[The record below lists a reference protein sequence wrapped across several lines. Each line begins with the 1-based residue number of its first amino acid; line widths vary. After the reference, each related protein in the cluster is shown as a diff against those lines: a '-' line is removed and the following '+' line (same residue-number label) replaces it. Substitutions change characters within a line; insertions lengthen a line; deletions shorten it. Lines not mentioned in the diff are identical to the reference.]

1 MKGLTSGCSKYFRR
15 RSLFNYCILW
25 WQYKHDS
32 GGWCWNTNTV
42 WDWSKNRSHLSHL
55 TGLWFHLL
63 SHMHTCGNTHTDSY
77 RTSLGPTET
86 PQSVLIGLSGRRQT
100 GVLRLYSVTLQST
113 FWVIFTSTTENHKL
127 LISDLQKFFR
137 RTTTHTVDQPVFPH
151 V

>member
-32 GGWCWNTNTV
+32 GCAETQI
-42 WDWSKNRSHLSHL
+42 LSEIGAKIGHI
-55 TGLWFHLL
+55 FHIWQVYD
-63 SHMHTCGNTHTDSY
+63 STCCHTCGNTHTDSY
-77 RTSLGPTET
+77 RTSWGPTET

-127 LISDLQKFFR
+127 LISDLQKVFR